1 MTIRL
6 NSVRRGASPAVRATL
21 NARWMSNRTR
31 VRPRF
36 ACKNDPCE
44 VAETGGAE
52 PPIAEQ
58 SRSWRGEIGEQGL
71 CAVLEA
77 PTLVAGLDD
86 IAVVSEAIEHSGCHL
101 GVAEHLRPIGE
112 SQIGGDQQRRIL
124 IEFADQVE

>member
-1 MTIRL
+1 MSIL
-6 NSVRRGASPAVRATL
+6 IQ
-21 NARWMSNRTR
+21 NADRPSCIICAYRFLSR
-31 VRPRF
+31 CQIAADCDPRF
-36 ACKNDPCE
+36 ACKDDPCE

>member
-1 MTIRL
+1 ML
-6 NSVRRGASPAVRATL
+6 NSSG
-21 NARWMSNRTR
+21 NARCFGAHD
-31 VRPRF
+31 RPVCVKSHPTPTPYF
-36 ACKNDPCE
+36 ASKNDPSDG
-44 VAETGGAE
+44 AETGGAE

-58 SRSWRGEIGEQGL
+58 SRSWRGAIGERRL

-86 IAVVSEAIEHSGCHL
+86 IAMVSEAIEHGGCHL
-101 GVAEHLRPIGE
+101 GVAEHLRPVGE